1 MTQGNMA
8 PCVKLLFT
16 ILVILNSICL
26 VSSQDD
32 LEYGLATDCLFGKGM
47 KAELIKSC
55 LKLTTKS
62 ISF

>member
-8 PCVKLLFT
+8 VCVKLLFT

-26 VSSQDD
+26 VSLQDD
-32 LEYGLATDCLFGKGM
+32 LEHGLATDCLMGKGM

-55 LKLTTKS
+55 SKLTTKS
-62 ISF
+62 IAF